1 MAKYPQKNT
10 IRQYTTPATDPAS
23 HSPKRQWRIPAMAV
37 LFLVVW
43 AWAASYYAPV
53 LRITREYSFWAP
65 DTTLM
70 YYEAGRPWG
79 QLWYVGLMLLQ
90 LYRWPI
96 VGGALTALMVTVST
110 HLTAY
115 CLRLKGLW
123 KLLQYIPA
131 TLYLGYISFIGYD
144 LYFEAETGMLMGI
157 PTLYLFA
164 ITTLSL
170 IIRSFSRSHH
180 IPSPWQED
188 KNDTTQFCRSAH
200 ILMALMPVCVA
211 ISITH
216 WMRPY
221 VRVTAQMQ
229 CQMIEQ
235 DWKAMA
241 ETARKNGE
249 LSYRP
254 IAAYYAIATVMRG
267 EQGKRMFDIRM
278 DYDDPH
284 IHGIN
289 GAGNNATNY
298 YLMDC
303 DLAAGLVQT
312 AIHHGMEQ
320 MTMNGPSIRTLKVLT
335 KCALLTGEWEVAK
348 KYLHIL
354 ELVPFEGDFVHKY
367 RPMVGNEKLV
377 NADPE
382 FKMIR
387 LTEPVRDLMENSF
400 VQPVFLG
407 YNAAL
412 LEGRSINALWNSLT
426 VQLYTKTMPQF
437 VERCAPLQGTTL
449 PQTYAQALAV
459 LSSKQPQL
467 VQQYPDIAMQRQR
480 LSAFISHVKPLMSD
494 RPGNAHKLYEKY
506 KGYYPYYYFF
516 GNLKATRKKSDAPA
530 SSNSGVN

>member
-1 MAKYPQKNT
+1 MAKHPQKKNIHQHT
-10 IRQYTTPATDPAS
+10 KPETDPTTQTS
-23 HSPKRQWRIPAMAV
+23 DRHWRIPAMMV
-37 LFLVVW
+37 LFLAVW
-43 AWAASYYAPV
+43 AWAALYYAPV

-65 DTTLM
+65 DSTLM
-70 YYEAGRPWG
+70 YYESGRPWG
-79 QLWYVGLMLLQ
+79 QLWCLGLMLLQ

-96 VGGALTALMVTVST
+96 VGGALTALMITAST

-115 CLRLKGLW
+115 CLRLKGW
-123 KLLQYIPA
+123 WRLLQYIPA
-131 TLYLGYISFIGYD
+131 TLYLGYITFIGYN

-157 PTLYLFA
+157 PATYLIV
-164 ITTLSL
+164 ITVLSV
-170 IIRSFSRSHH
+170 IIRSFSHSHH
-180 IPSPWQED
+180 IPSPWQEA
-188 KNDTTQFCRSAH
+188 KNEAPKLYRSH
-200 ILMALMPVCVA
+200 IFMALVPVLVA
-211 ISITH
+211 IGITH

-267 EQGKRMFDIRM
+267 EQGSRMFDIRM
-278 DYDDPH
+278 DYDDPY
-284 IHGIN
+284 IHGFN
-289 GAGNNATNY
+289 GTGNNATNY

-312 AIHHGMEQ
+312 AIHHGVEQ

-348 KYLHIL
+348 KYLRIL
-354 ELVPFEGDFVHKY
+354 EHVPFEGDFVHKY
-367 RPMVGNEKLV
+367 RAMVGNEKLV

-437 VERCAPLQGTTL
+437 IERCGPLQGTAL
-449 PQTYAQALAV
+449 PSTYAQALAI

-467 VQQYPDIAMQRQR
+467 LQQFPDIAIHQQR
-480 LSAFISHVKPLMSD
+480 LSTFINHVKPLMSD
-494 RPGNAHKLYEKY
+494 RPGNAPKLYEKY

>member
-1 MAKYPQKNT
+1 MAKHPQKKT
-10 IRQYTTPATDPAS
+10 IRQHTASAAPAPQPSA
-23 HSPKRQWRIPAMAV
+23 PRWRIPAMAV
-37 LFLVVW
+37 LFVAVW
-43 AWAASYYAPV
+43 AWAAFYYAPV

-70 YYEAGRPWG
+70 AYEAGRPWG
-79 QLWYVGLMLLQ
+79 QLWCFGLMLLQ

-96 VGGALTALMVTVST
+96 LGGALTALMVTAST

-115 CLRLKGLW
+115 CLRLKGW
-123 KLLQYIPA
+123 WRLLQYIPA
-131 TLYLGYISFIGYD
+131 ALYLGYTAFLGFD
-144 LYFEAETGMLMGI
+144 LYFEAETGMLMGV
-157 PTLYLFA
+157 PAAYLFV
-164 ITTLSL
+164 IIVLSL

-180 IPSPWQED
+180 IPSPWQEA
-188 KNDTTQFCRSAH
+188 RSENAK
-200 ILMALMPVCVA
+200 LYRSQLFVALLPA
-211 ISITH
+211 LIATGITH

-229 CQMIEQ
+229 CQMMEQ

-249 LSYRP
+249 MSYRP

-267 EQGKRMFDIRM
+267 EQASRMFDIRM
-278 DYDDPH
+278 DYDEPYM
-284 IHGIN
+284 HGFN
-289 GAGNNATNY
+289 GTENNATNY

-312 AIHHGMEQ
+312 AIHHGVEQ

-348 KYLHIL
+348 KYLRIL
-354 ELVPFEGDFVHKY
+354 EFVPFEGDFIRKY
-367 RPMVGNEKLV
+367 SAMVGNTEAV

-382 FKMIR
+382 FKMVR
-387 LTEPVRDLMENSF
+387 LTEPTRDLMENSF

-437 VERCAPLQGTTL
+437 VARCQPLQGTAV
-449 PQTYAQALAV
+449 PETYAQALAV
-459 LSSKQPQL
+459 LSAKQPQL
-467 VQQYPDIAMQRQR
+467 AQQYPDIAIQQQR
-480 LSAFISHVKPLMSD
+480 LANFINQVKPMMSD
-494 RPGNAHKLYEKY
+494 RAGNAPKLYEKY